1 MDRWIISI
9 QLPHLT
15 KRLTVMD
22 ACLFHA
28 AGQSRSRPPGLCVR
42 DSSVTA
48 ACVRVTSERACLLCR
63 RVNPSPFFWATRHD
77 LDEIFCFRATRPFAL
92 RGGQGAAWK
101 SVSCEG
107 AQLGGCKA
115 VERDTFF
122 RRVAL
127 KVFRFKNHRRDLSQE
142 SSNARVRPSP

>member
-15 KRLTVMD
+15 QRLTVMD
-22 ACLFHA
+22 ARLFHA

-42 DSSVTA
+42 DSSVTRVA
-48 ACVRVTSERACLLCR
+48 AGRASVLASSSWQSLPFFFGQRGTISMRYFVSERLALL
-63 RVNPSPFFWATRHD
+63 
-77 LDEIFCFRATRPFAL
+77 PFAEVKGP
-92 RGGQGAAWK
+92 RGK
-101 SVSCEG
+101 SVYCEG
-107 AQLGGCKA
+107 AQLGKLKA

-127 KVFRFKNHRRDLSQE
+127 KVSRFKNHRRDLSQE